1 MPSCRIQEKNI
12 TLQRQN
18 NNISN
23 NMNKA
28 ELVKSTEGYSVASV
42 GNLDKFEGKAFVNDV
57 L

>member
-1 MPSCRIQEKNI
+1 
-12 TLQRQN
+12 
-18 NNISN
+18 
-23 NMNKA
+23 MNKA